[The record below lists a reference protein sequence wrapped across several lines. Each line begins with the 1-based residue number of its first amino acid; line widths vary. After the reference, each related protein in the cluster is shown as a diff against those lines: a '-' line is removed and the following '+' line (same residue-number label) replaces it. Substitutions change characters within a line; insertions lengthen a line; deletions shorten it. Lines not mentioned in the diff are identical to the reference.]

1 MLLSAGARLG
11 PYEIL
16 EPIGAGGMGEVYRAH
31 DTRLSRNVA
40 LKVLPQLLA
49 ADEGRLRRFTL
60 EAQSAG
66 ALNHPNILAIYD
78 IGTHEGQPYMVSE
91 LLEGETLRKRLDKGK
106 LSVAKTVDYAR
117 QIAAGLA
124 AAHGRG
130 ITHRDIKPD
139 NLFITKDGIVKIL
152 DFGLAKVQPARMD
165 DGTETVVLATNPGV
179 VLGTA
184 PYMSPEQVR
193 GEPVDQRSDI
203 FSFGSVLYEMLA
215 GVPAFGGDT
224 TVETMNAILK
234 AEPPVISGI
243 DAAPPVALDRVVRH
257 CLEKNPEERFQS
269 ARDIAFDLETIAHS
283 SQSGGVANIL
293 PADGSRSRRRWL
305 RLALAAVLAVAFAV
319 SGYFLGMR
327 QGAPPVL
334 KLHRLTFRRGSIH
347 AARFAPD
354 GHTIIY
360 SAAWENE
367 PSKLFTARV
376 DAPESFPLGFEKAGL
391 FGIASTSELAL
402 ALNIRSPTSFVYEG
416 TLARAPLSGGAP
428 RQIEEKIRF
437 ADWAPD
443 GSELAVVREGAQGYQ
458 IEFPVGKLLYQAP
471 SGGFISQPRISPSG
485 DQIAFLEHPTQNSD
499 GYVAVVDRQGRKK
512 KLTGLY
518 GGDANGLAW
527 SATGDEVWFTA
538 AKLGARNEL
547 RAVSLQGRE
556 RLVSSQIISLIL
568 QDISRDGRVLVTAVE
583 QRRKVYFRGPDDTA
597 ERELSWL
604 DWTTLRDISRDGR
617 QITFDE
623 SGEGVGAS
631 NPSYIRDTSGAP
643 AVKLGEGQFAMLSP
657 DGQSVLAVDVDNA
670 GIQIF
675 PVGPGRATHLPISG
689 YVVSRAHW
697 GRDAK
702 QAFFS
707 GYQPGHGSRI
717 YSISL
722 DGGAPQPV
730 SPEGLALTLT
740 GVSPDGKY
748 IPGLEAASGKH
759 LLFPV
764 NGGPGEAI
772 PGILPGERIANWSA
786 GSEAFVA
793 FQYGQGSPF
802 PATVYRVD
810 RKTGKR
816 DVMRQISPGD
826 QAGASP
832 GNIRMSLDGKAY
844 AYTLDQA
851 LGVLH
856 LVEGLK

>member
-1 MLLSAGARLG
+1 M
-11 PYEIL
+11 
-16 EPIGAGGMGEVYRAH
+16 
-31 DTRLSRNVA
+31 
-40 LKVLPQLLA
+40 
-49 ADEGRLRRFTL
+49 
-60 EAQSAG
+60 
-66 ALNHPNILAIYD
+66 
-78 IGTHEGQPYMVSE
+78 
-91 LLEGETLRKRLDKGK
+91 
-106 LSVAKTVDYAR
+106 DYAR
-117 QIAAGLA
+117 QVAAGLA

-130 ITHRDIKPD
+130 IIHRDIKPD
-139 NLFITKDGIVKIL
+139 NLFITKDGRVKIL
-152 DFGLAKVQPARMD
+152 DFGLAKVQQAPRLG
-165 DGTETVVLATNPGV
+165 DGTDTAVLATNPGA

-193 GEPVDQRSDI
+193 GEAVDHRSDI
-203 FSFGSVLYEMLA
+203 FSFGCVLYEMLS
-215 GVPAFGGDT
+215 GVLAFRGNT
-224 TVETMNAILK
+224 AVETMNAVLN
-234 AEPPVISGI
+234 AEPPEISGI
-243 DAAPPVALDRVVRH
+243 DAALPPAFDRVVRH

-283 SQSGGVANIL
+283 SQSSGVAKL
-293 PADGSRSRRRWL
+293 PPATSSHRRRRWL
-305 RLALAAVLAVAFAV
+305 RMALAAGLALVFLF
-319 SGYFLGMR
+319 SGYFFGTR
-327 QGAPPVL
+327 QAAPPLL

-367 PSKLFTARV
+367 PSRLFTARV

-402 ALNIRSPTSFVYEG
+402 ALNIRSPSSFVYEG

-428 RQIEEKIRF
+428 RQVEEKIRF

-443 GSELAVVREGAQGYQ
+443 GSELAVVREGPQGYQ
-458 IEFPVGKLLYQAP
+458 IEFPVGKLLYQGP

-485 DQIAFLEHPTQNSD
+485 DMIAFLEHPTQNSD

-547 RAVSLQGRE
+547 RAVTLQGRE

-583 QRRKVYFRGPDDTA
+583 ARRKVYFRGPDDAA

-631 NPSYIRDTSGAP
+631 NPSYVRDTSGAS
-643 AVKLGEGQFAMLSP
+643 GGQTRGRTVCHVIARWTIGTGGGCRIM
-657 DGQSVLAVDVDNA
+657 
-670 GIQIF
+670 
-675 PVGPGRATHLPISG
+675 PGSRFSLWVQVARFTCPSRG

-697 GRDAK
+697 GRDVK
-702 QAFFS
+702 QVFFS

-717 YSISL
+717 YSIGL
-722 DGGAPQPV
+722 DGGPRNRFRRRAWP
-730 SPEGLALTLT
+730 
-740 GVSPDGKY
+740 
-748 IPGLEAASGKH
+748 
-759 LLFPV
+759 
-764 NGGPGEAI
+764 
-772 PGILPGERIANWSA
+772 
-786 GSEAFVA
+786 
-793 FQYGQGSPF
+793 
-802 PATVYRVD
+802 
-810 RKTGKR
+810 
-816 DVMRQISPGD
+816 
-826 QAGASP
+826 
-832 GNIRMSLDGKAY
+832 SL
-844 AYTLDQA
+844 
-851 LGVLH
+851 
-856 LVEGLK
+856 